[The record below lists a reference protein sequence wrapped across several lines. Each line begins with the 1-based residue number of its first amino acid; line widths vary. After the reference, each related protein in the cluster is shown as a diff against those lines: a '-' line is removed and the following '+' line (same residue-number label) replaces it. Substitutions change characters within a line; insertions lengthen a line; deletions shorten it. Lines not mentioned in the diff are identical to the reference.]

1 MHRSSP
7 DEPLDDGPA
16 SLRRNQPRVRGDRGG
31 RLLNDDQALPP
42 DDLGLPPDAQG
53 HGGSAHGHRV
63 PQVDI
68 SVRNISQG
76 EAKDITF
83 EFSAPVENSDGT
95 VISDLVSFKEGLD
108 FLAVDGDVS
117 C

>member
-1 MHRSSP
+1 M
-7 DEPLDDGPA
+7 
-16 SLRRNQPRVRGDRGG
+16 
-31 RLLNDDQALPP
+31 
-42 DDLGLPPDAQG
+42 
-53 HGGSAHGHRV
+53 

-83 EFSAPVENSDGT
+83 EFSAPVENSDWT

>member
-1 MHRSSP
+1 M
-7 DEPLDDGPA
+7 
-16 SLRRNQPRVRGDRGG
+16 
-31 RLLNDDQALPP
+31 
-42 DDLGLPPDAQG
+42 
-53 HGGSAHGHRV
+53 